1 MEGPAC
7 DIYFSYS
14 NLFNVRGLPPTPLIF
29 SLLNFF
35 IFLYFK
41 CNVTVFRLLLVNKTA
56 YIAYCKSIFFLEIK
70 DKSFGKAFQYN
81 FYLRASYSI
90 TIFLCAQYAQGVKGQ
105 VSRDGLQFFDRT
117 GMDGIIKQR
126 RKYDIQR

>member
-1 MEGPAC
+1 MT
-7 DIYFSYS
+7 F
-14 NLFNVRGLPPTPLIF
+14 
-29 SLLNFF
+29 
-35 IFLYFK
+35 
-41 CNVTVFRLLLVNKTA
+41 FRLRLVNKTA

-70 DKSFGKAFQYN
+70 DKSFGKAFQNN

-90 TIFLCAQYAQGVKGQ
+90 AIFLCAQYAQGIKGK

-117 GMDGIIKQR
+117 GMDRIRKQG